1 MTDDTAQTPA
11 AADPRDPLDPPRAA
25 ALLGYAGAIP
35 FITAAVIVFFL
46 YPRDEAQTV
55 LAIQI
60 GYGAVILSFLGGIR
74 WALAMLFPEDEALL
88 KKLALSALPALTG
101 WVALIVPPA
110 WGLPLL
116 IVAFW
121 AQASSDVAATKRNKA
136 PRWYGGY
143 RVRITILVVA
153 ALLVSAVGML
163 LRS

>member
-60 GYGAVILSFLGGIR
+60 GYGAVILSFLGLGVRNEPSWGIMINHAR
-74 WALAMLFPEDEALL
+74 QEVINGF
-88 KKLALSALPALTG
+88 
-101 WVALIVPPA
+101 
-110 WGLPLL
+110 
-116 IVAFW
+116 FW
-121 AQASSDVAATKRNKA
+121 QIGAATFFM
-136 PRWYGGY
+136 
-143 RVRITILVVA
+143 LVLVLA
-153 ALLVSAVGML
+153 FNTLSDALQDAFDPKHV
-163 LRS
+163 